1 MKVRPLAVRL
11 VQPLMKVLYW
21 NQRSDAAVTAQLC
34 LDARDAAIP
43 MPFAQM
49 LLYPVLDRRMNTE
62 SYRKFV
68 DTPLCNSENMKV
80 YWKLYGGD
88 GCSPMEEKC
97 LEGLPPAYVETAE
110 FDSLHRGNLCVGCVR
125 AHLLGRENRAG
136 TREGRVC
143 LLSPDP

>member
-1 MKVRPLAVRL
+1 
-11 VQPLMKVLYW
+11 
-21 NQRSDAAVTAQLC
+21 
-34 LDARDAAIP
+34 

-97 LEGLPPAYVETAE
+97 LEGLPPAYVEAAE
-110 FDSLHRGNLCVGCVR
+110 FDYLHDEAAVYSEHLRAAGVPVEFHEVKGAMHGYDIALDTPLMHSLMEQRIGFLKK
-125 AHLLGRENRAG
+125 
-136 TREGRVC
+136 
-143 LLSPDP
+143 